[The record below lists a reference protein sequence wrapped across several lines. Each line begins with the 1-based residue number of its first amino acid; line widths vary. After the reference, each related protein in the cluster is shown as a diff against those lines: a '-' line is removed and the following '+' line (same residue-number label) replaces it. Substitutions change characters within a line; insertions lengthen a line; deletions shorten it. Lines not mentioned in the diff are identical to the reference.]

1 MYITIVYGDRGWVGL
16 GVAGNPA
23 LRESAPGS
31 GACDW
36 PRLAMVAGAASL

>member
-1 MYITIVYGDRGWVGL
+1 MYITMVYGDRGWVGL
-16 GVAGNPA
+16 GVGWSPA

-36 PRLAMVAGAASL
+36 PRLAMVAGATSL

>member
-1 MYITIVYGDRGWVGL
+1 MYITIVYRDRGWVGL
-16 GVAGNPA
+16 GVGGIPA